1 MTRRRT
7 TATALL
13 AAGAA
18 TAAAFALAGC
28 GGGSKPAATT
38 QAATEQ
44 TVKGA
49 TFSFAAPAAWKAAAT
64 DRGMR
69 ATGPGQGLLSVAVYK
84 LVKKY
89 DPKRFDAAAQELDGV
104 AAKLATGRKGKVTA
118 RDTVTVA
125 GIPSRTYRIA
135 YALAGA
141 PVEQQVTFVLR
152 DTTEWLLVCRRAA
165 ADPDGDC
172 ARFLSTFALAS
183 R

>member
-1 MTRRRT
+1 MC
-7 TATALL
+7 

-18 TAAAFALAGC
+18 AAVALAVTGC

-38 QAATEQ
+38 AAAAEQ

-49 TFSFAAPAAWKAAAT
+49 GYSFAAPTGWQTAAT
-64 DRGMR
+64 ARGVS
-69 ATGPGQGLLSVAVYK
+69 ATGPGQSLLSVAVYK

-89 DPKRFDAAAQELDGV
+89 DPKRFEAAAKELDGV
-104 AAKLATGRKGKVTA
+104 AAELAQGRKGKVTA
-118 RDTVTVA
+118 SDTVTVA
-125 GIPSRTYRIA
+125 GIPSRSYRIA

-165 ADPDGDC
+165 VDPDGDC
-172 ARFLSTFALAS
+172 TRFLATFQLAG